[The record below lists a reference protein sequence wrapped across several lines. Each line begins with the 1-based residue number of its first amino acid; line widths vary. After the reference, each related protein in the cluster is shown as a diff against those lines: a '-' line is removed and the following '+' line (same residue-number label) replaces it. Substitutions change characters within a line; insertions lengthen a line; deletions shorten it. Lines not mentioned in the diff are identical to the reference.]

1 MVNIYTIYY
10 LFLLFVLKLLIISLY
25 RCEAVR
31 VELRGNNINM
41 AKALLAKGKLFS
53 TYCIQQRYIKTNSC
67 FNL

>member
-41 AKALLAKGKLFS
+41 AKALLAKGKYNIIL
-53 TYCIQQRYIKTNSC
+53 RY
-67 FNL
+67 